1 MNSFTNKDVAALLE
15 EIGILL
21 RLDGA
26 NDFKA
31 IAFDRAAR
39 TLESLDTPIASLV
52 ESNEVTQIK
61 GIGKSIAE
69 DIHALFET
77 GEIPALVNLRN
88 KVPGELVRWLDIS
101 GMGPKK
107 VYRT

>member
-39 TLESLDTPIASLV
+39 TLESLDSPIASLV

-69 DIHALFET
+69 DIHALFEDR
-77 GEIPALVNLRN
+77 RN
-88 KVPGELVRWLDIS
+88 SRPRQSSQQSARGA
-101 GMGPKK
+101 GPLAGHIR
-107 VYRT
+107 YGT